1 MSSFQTLFNLSVVLS
16 FIQNIPWTII
26 FLFLQFYRI
35 RLYTLVKKEYCQK
48 IQKKVGSWCSHMADG
63 NKGHGY
69 TWGYWYIMYIELS
82 ENENGQFYKITFIA
96 TESSYKKLTEDV
108 DNINNNSTDDNST
121 DENKKLIEKDKVNA
135 ITIYERIGSFYNNWY
150 KKRTLKTKI
159 IPKIDQEVI
168 INQIVKHYTIHKNTI
183 VYIHGEPN
191 VGKSMIGLLL
201 AIHYKS
207 SYCNTLVP
215 WRPGDTL
222 ALLYDEV
229 DPSEDKPL
237 ILVFEEIDTALV
249 KIHVGIDP
257 HKSLPTLILD
267 KSSWNIFMDTV
278 KRNLYP
284 NLIILL
290 TSNKNPEFINNL
302 DTSYIR
308 EGRVDLIFKMT

>member
-1 MSSFQTLFNLSVVLS
+1 MSSFQTLFNVSFVFS

-26 FLFLQFYRI
+26 FLFLQSYGI
-35 RLYTLVKKEYCQK
+35 RLYTLVKKEHCQK
-48 IQKKVGSWCSHMADG
+48 IQKKVGSWCSHMTDG

-69 TWGYWYIMYIELS
+69 TFGYWYVMYIELVD
-82 ENENGQFYKITFIA
+82 NESGQSYKITLIA
-96 TESSYKKLTEDV
+96 TESSYNNLTADI
-108 DNINNNSTDDNST
+108 DNNSIDDNLT
-121 DENKKLIEKDKVNA
+121 DEDKRLIEKDKINT
-135 ITIYERIGSFYNNWY
+135 ITIYERIGSYYNNWY
-150 KKRTLKTKI
+150 KKRILKTKI

-168 INQIVKHYTIHKNTI
+168 INQIVEHQTIHKNTI

-201 AIHYKS
+201 SIHYQS

-222 ALLYDEV
+222 ASLYDEA
-229 DPSEDKPL
+229 DPSENKPL

-249 KIHVGIDP
+249 KIHVGIES
-257 HKSLPTLILD
+257 HKSLPVLISD
-267 KSSWNIFMDTV
+267 KSSWNNFMDNV
-278 KRNLYP
+278 KRGLYP

-308 EGRVDLIFKMT
+308 KGRVDLIFMMT